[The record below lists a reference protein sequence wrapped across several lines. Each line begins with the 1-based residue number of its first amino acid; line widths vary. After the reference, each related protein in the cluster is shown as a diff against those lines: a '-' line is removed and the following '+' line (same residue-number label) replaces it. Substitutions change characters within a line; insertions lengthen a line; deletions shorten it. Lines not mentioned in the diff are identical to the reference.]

1 MATKRKSGVSD
12 RRNREPELIAAAIT
26 VFYEKGYAAAS
37 LQDVADIVGVL
48 KGSLY
53 HYISS
58 KEELLARICVES
70 HRQAAEIMQAAT
82 DSADDPLDQLR
93 SYLERIAL
101 WYLNNIERVS
111 IYFNEGKWLTGER
124 LNEVRAQGR
133 EFHSFVRSLIDK
145 ARSGDR
151 VRADVD
157 PRVAAQLIIGSLN
170 SVSTWYR
177 PDGLYSPEEIAT
189 AFTDM
194 SLASICGA
202 VPAALPSAAE
212 PAAGPAAESS
222 PGVAG

>member
-12 RRNREPELIAAAIT
+12 RRNRDPELIAAAIT

-37 LQDVADIVGVL
+37 LQDVAEIVGVL

-58 KEELLARICVES
+58 KEDLLARICVES
-70 HRQAAEIMQAAT
+70 HAQAAEIMAESLE
-82 DSADDPLDQLR
+82 SADDPLDQLR
-93 SYLERIAL
+93 AYLHRIAL
-101 WYLNNIERVS
+101 WYVNNIERVS

-124 LNEVRAQGR
+124 LDEVRAQGR
-133 EFHSFVRSLIDK
+133 EFHAFVRTLVDK

-151 VRADVD
+151 VRDDVD
-157 PRVAAQLIIGSLN
+157 PRVAAQLILGSLN

-177 PDGLYSPEEIAT
+177 PDGLYSPEEIAS

-194 SLASICGA
+194 SLASISGE
-202 VPAALPSAAE
+202 VPPVLPRGTVPDAAD
-212 PAAGPAAESS
+212 
-222 PGVAG
+222 

>member
-1 MATKRKSGVSD
+1 MATKRKSAVSD

-70 HRQAAEIMQAAT
+70 HSQASEIMAEALA
-82 DSADDPLDQLR
+82 SADDPLDQLR
-93 SYLERIAL
+93 AYLGRIAL
-101 WYLNNIERVS
+101 WYLTNIERVS

-133 EFHSFVRSLIDK
+133 EFHAFIRTLIDK

-151 VRADVD
+151 VRQDVD
-157 PRVAAQLIIGSLN
+157 PRVATQLILGSLN

-194 SLASICGA
+194 SLASISGD
-202 VPAALPSAAE
+202 VPAVLPRPASPEQLAE
-212 PAAGPAAESS
+212 QEE
-222 PGVAG
+222 

>member
-1 MATKRKSGVSD
+1 MATKRKSGVGD
-12 RRNREPELIAAAIT
+12 RRNRDPELIAAAIT
-26 VFYEKGYAAAS
+26 VFSEKGYAAAS

-70 HRQAAEIMQAAT
+70 HAQASTIMAEAL

-93 SYLERIAL
+93 SFLERIAL

-111 IYFNEGKWLTGER
+111 VYFNEGKWLTGER
-124 LNEVRAQGR
+124 QAEVRAQGR
-133 EFHSFVRSLIDK
+133 EFHSFVRTLIDK

-157 PRVAAQLIIGSLN
+157 PRVAAQLVIGSLN

-194 SLASICGA
+194 SLASLSGA
-202 VPAALPSAAE
+202 VPGALPRSHRPAGE
-212 PAAGPAAESS
+212 PSEATG
-222 PGVAG
+222 

>member
-1 MATKRKSGVSD
+1 MATRRKSAVSD

-26 VFYEKGYAAAS
+26 VFSEKGYAAAS

-70 HRQAAEIMQAAT
+70 HAQASELMAEAVA
-82 DSADDPLDQLR
+82 SADDPLDQLR
-93 SYLERIAL
+93 TYLERIAL
-101 WYLNNIERVS
+101 WYLTNIERVS

-124 LNEVRAQGR
+124 LDEVRAQGR
-133 EFHSFVRSLIDK
+133 EFHSFIRTLIDK

-151 VRADVD
+151 VREDVD
-157 PRVAAQLIIGSLN
+157 PRVATQLILGSLN

-189 AFTDM
+189 AITDM
-194 SLASICGA
+194 ALASISGA
-202 VPAALPSAAE
+202 VPAPLPRAALQQE
-212 PAAGPAAESS
+212 
-222 PGVAG
+222 

>member
-1 MATKRKSGVSD
+1 MATKRRSAAGD
-12 RRNREPELIAAAIT
+12 RRNREPELIAAAIS

-70 HRQAAEIMQAAT
+70 HAQASEIMAESLA
-82 DSADDPLDQLR
+82 SADDPLDQLR
-93 SYLERIAL
+93 TYLGRIAL
-101 WYLNNIERVS
+101 WYLTNIERVS
-111 IYFNEGKWLTGER
+111 IYFNEGRWLTGER
-124 LNEVRAQGR
+124 RSEVRAQGR
-133 EFHSFVRSLIDK
+133 EFHSFIRTLIDK

-151 VRADVD
+151 VREDVD

-189 AFTDM
+189 SFTDM
-194 SLASICGA
+194 SLASISGE
-202 VPAALPSAAE
+202 VPAPLPRAAPPE
-212 PAAGPAAESS
+212 RLPAREG
-222 PGVAG
+222 

>member
-12 RRNREPELIAAAIT
+12 RRNRDPELIAAAIT

-70 HRQAAEIMQAAT
+70 HAQASTIMTDAL

-93 SYLERIAL
+93 SYLQRIAL
-101 WYLNNIERVS
+101 WYLNNVERVS

-124 LNEVRAQGR
+124 RNEVRAQGR

-157 PRVAAQLIIGSLN
+157 PRIAAQLIIGSLN

-189 AFTDM
+189 AFTEM
-194 SLASICGA
+194 SLASLSGA
-202 VPAALPSAAE
+202 VPGTLPRAT
-212 PAAGPAAESS
+212 PAAPP
-222 PGVAG
+222 PGEPSETAG